1 METGDKMNL
10 ADRRVAKTRKAIFV
24 ALSELLQEKK
34 YSKITVQEII
44 DRADVGRATFYS
56 HFPTKDDLLC
66 GSIENI
72 FESLSEQLNGH
83 MTQGQE
89 NELLPVAALFA
100 HIKENK
106 RIIIGVAISESG
118 ELLFEKFKSYW
129 GNKIRPL
136 VIAHIPN
143 VGKPIVPIDML
154 VNHSITTLIE
164 LIKFWIQDG
173 LRYTPEQ
180 MEQYF
185 FELIY
190 PVLSKCAINGHNP

>member
-1 METGDKMNL
+1 MNL
-10 ADRRVAKTRKAIFV
+10 ADRRVAKTRKAIFA
-24 ALSELLQEKK
+24 ALNELLQEKK

-56 HFPTKDDLLC
+56 HFPTKDDLLS

-89 NELLPVAALFA
+89 NELLPIAALFS
-100 HIKENK
+100 HIKENE
-106 RIIIGVAISESG
+106 RIIIGVAISGSG
-118 ELLFEKFKSYW
+118 EMLFEKFKSYW
-129 GNKIRPL
+129 GFRIRPL
-136 VIAHIPN
+136 IMAHIPN
-143 VGKPIVPIDML
+143 GGKPIVPIDML
-154 VNHSITTLIE
+154 INHIIITLIE

-185 FELIY
+185 LELIY
-190 PVLSKCAINGHNP
+190 PVLSKGGISK